1 MMGLFD
7 FFKPKKDTAHEAK
20 SRLQFIIA
28 QQRDERDPQHD
39 LHIPPEFKLELMALI
54 QKHFHIPDS
63 AIKVSKEKHGD
74 YDVLDISIELPEQDA
89 AN

>member
-7 FFKPKKDTAHEAK
+7 FLKPRKDTALEAK

-28 QQRDERDPQHD
+28 QQRDSRDPHD
-39 LHIPPEFKLELMALI
+39 LEIPPAFKVELMALI

-63 AIKVSKEKHGD
+63 AISVTKEKHGD
-74 YDVLDISIELPEQDA
+74 YDVLDISIELPENKDA
-89 AN
+89 

>member
-7 FFKPKKDTAHEAK
+7 FLKPRRESASEAK

-28 QQRDERDPQHD
+28 QQRDERDPHD
-39 LHIPPEFKLELMALI
+39 IPIPAEFKVELMALI

-63 AIKVSKEKHGD
+63 AISVTKEKHGE
-74 YDVLDISIELPEQDA
+74 YDVLDISIELPDQNA
-89 AN
+89 PA

>member
-1 MMGLFD
+1 MGLFD
-7 FFKPKKDTAHEAK
+7 FLKPKKDSAQEAK

-39 LHIPPEFKLELMALI
+39 IPIPPEFKVELMALI

-63 AIKVSKEKHGD
+63 AISVTKEKHGE
-74 YDVLDISIELPEQDA
+74 YDVLDISIELPDQKPQT
-89 AN
+89 